1 MSPLPDALA
10 RYLSMRRGFGFKLIS
25 QSRMLNGFVAYME
38 RQAAEIITAKL
49 ALDWATQ
56 SGGPRSWPDRLSALR
71 GFARHVSIT
80 EPRTEIPPTG
90 MLAPTRRRAPYIYSE
105 AQVRSLLEAML
116 SLPPAASL
124 RRWSYYAVFGLLAV
138 TGLRISEA
146 LRLKRD
152 DVDLDSGVLTIRDT
166 KFGKSRIVPIHATT
180 IAVLTDYAAR
190 RDAHRQRRA
199 SAYFFTGDQGGRIYY
214 QGIHLAFCAVS
225 RQIGLRHGDAATG
238 PRIHDL
244 RHRYAVS
251 TLLRWYRAGDDV
263 EQRLPQ
269 LSTYLGHSHVRDTYW
284 YLSACPELMEH
295 AALRLEARWEMMS

>member
-10 RYLSMRRGFGFKLIS
+10 HYLSMRRAFGFKLVTQGRI
-25 QSRMLNGFVAYME
+25 LNGFIAYME
-38 RQAAEIITAKL
+38 RQAAEIITARL

-56 SGGPRSWPDRLSALR
+56 SGGPRSGPDRLSTLR
-71 GFARHVSIT
+71 GFARYVSIT

-90 MLAPTRRRAPYIYSE
+90 MLAPRRRRAPYIYSD
-105 AQVRSLLEAML
+105 AQVCSLLEAML
-116 SLPPAASL
+116 TLPPAASL

-146 LRLKRD
+146 LRLERD
-152 DVDLDSGVLTIRDT
+152 DVDLDAGILTIRET
-166 KFGKSRIVPIHATT
+166 KFGKSRIVPIHSTT
-180 IAVLTDYAAR
+180 VVALNDYAAR
-190 RDAHRQRRA
+190 RDVHRQRRA
-199 SAYFFTGDQGGRIYY
+199 SAYFFTGDQGGRIYH

-225 RQIGLRHGDAATG
+225 RQIGLRHGDAVTG

-251 TLLRWYRAGDDV
+251 TLLRWYRAGDDI

-295 AALRLEARWEMMS
+295 AALRLEARWETMS